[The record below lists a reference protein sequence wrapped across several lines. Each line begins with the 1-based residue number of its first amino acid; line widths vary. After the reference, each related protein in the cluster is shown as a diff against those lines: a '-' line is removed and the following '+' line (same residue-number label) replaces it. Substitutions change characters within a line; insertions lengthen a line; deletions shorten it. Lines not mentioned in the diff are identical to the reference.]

1 MSYGYSSI
9 LVERNKKADRR
20 HLGVAL
26 GRKCI
31 AQNIPVTD
39 IAEQLGV
46 SRMTIYNWFVGQ
58 HEPQA
63 AYVSAITE
71 LLKKLK

>member
-1 MSYGYSSI
+1 MSYGYSSM

-31 AQNIPVTD
+31 ALNIPVTD

-46 SRMTIYNWFVGQ
+46 SRMTIYNWFVGL
-58 HEPQA
+58 HEPQEN
-63 AYVSAITE
+63 YVSAITE
-71 LLKKLK
+71 FLKKLK

>member
-1 MSYGYSSI
+1 M

-31 AQNIPVTD
+31 ALNIPVTD

-46 SRMTIYNWFVGQ
+46 SRMTIYNWFVGL
-58 HEPQA
+58 HEPQEN
-63 AYVSAITE
+63 YVSAITE
-71 LLKKLK
+71 FLKKLK

>member
-31 AQNIPVTD
+31 ALNIPVSD
-39 IAEQLGV
+39 LAEQLGV

-58 HEPQA
+58 HDPQA
-63 AYVSAITE
+63 HYVSAITE
-71 LLKKLK
+71 FLRKLK

>member
-1 MSYGYSSI
+1 M

-31 AQNIPVTD
+31 ALNIPVTD

-46 SRMTIYNWFVGQ
+46 SRMTIYNWFVGLREAQ
-58 HEPQA
+58 EN
-63 AYVSAITE
+63 YVSAITE
-71 LLKKLK
+71 FLKKLK

>member
-31 AQNIPVTD
+31 ALNIPVSD
-39 IAEQLGV
+39 IAETLGV
-46 SRMTIYNWFVGQ
+46 SRMTVYNWFVGL
-58 HEPQA
+58 HEPQELYA
-63 AYVSAITE
+63 TAITE
-71 LLKKLK
+71 FLRKLK